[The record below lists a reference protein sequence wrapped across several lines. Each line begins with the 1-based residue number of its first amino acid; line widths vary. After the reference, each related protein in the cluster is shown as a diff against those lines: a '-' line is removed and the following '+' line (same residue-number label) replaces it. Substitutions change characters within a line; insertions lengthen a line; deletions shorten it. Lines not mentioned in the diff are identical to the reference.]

1 MGDANYSKTCDT
13 RLWYSHSGI
22 FIFSYD
28 MLMHHSDLEWQV
40 WLRFWFWTMQRS
52 ARSVQ
57 APVMMGPVTR
67 REQPLGSR
75 ASSMI
80 ECLNVE
86 TAPIGTS
93 KEESLHW
100 PLHITVFRESSLA
113 AMVECDTNL
122 GHDHGRSRFAA
133 HGELLRIIIVH
144 CGDHG
149 GQHLIAK
156 DRACCNYW
164 KKLWWQS
171 GLNHQT

>member
-1 MGDANYSKTCDT
+1 M
-13 RLWYSHSGI
+13 
-22 FIFSYD
+22 
-28 MLMHHSDLEWQV
+28 
-40 WLRFWFWTMQRS
+40 RS

-67 REQPLGSR
+67 REQPLGS

-80 ECLNVE
+80 ECLSVE
-86 TAPIGTS
+86 TGIAPIGTF
-93 KEESLHW
+93 KESLHW

-113 AMVECDTNL
+113 AMVECDTAMIFLEAGEDSNL

-133 HGELLRIIIVH
+133 HGELLRIIVH

-156 DRACCNYW
+156 DRVVTIGSCDDKAASIIKYLVPAEQCSPLLASVGDELDARVCRSDAEFRPRPF
-164 KKLWWQS
+164 L
-171 GLNHQT
+171 L